1 MGQPARTGSADDGR
15 QAFDFFV
22 GSWRQTDRKRVGAPL
37 VEGDTEWVEF
47 ASHTEA
53 VPILGGLGNVD
64 TFDAPEFPGRPGF
77 KGFSLRLFEPETGL
91 WRIWWASTI
100 GNGHLD
106 PPVVGRF
113 SNGIGLFECD
123 DLVDGV
129 PVEGALR
136 LVGHHRRLRHLGAV
150 VLLRRWCDL
159 GCQLD
164 DASHADRDPGRARRR
179 RTRPES
185 RLTPTVRR
193 GDTRPRE

>member
-1 MGQPARTGSADDGR
+1 MGQPAQTGSAVDGR

-22 GSWRQTDRKRVGAPL
+22 GSWRQTNRKRVKPL

-113 SNGIGLFECD
+113 RDGVGLFECD
-123 DLVDGV
+123 DVVDGV
-129 PVEGALR
+129 PVRVRFAWTDITAESATWEQSFSFDGGATWDVNWTTRHTR
-136 LVGHHRRLRHLGAV
+136 LEAP
-150 VLLRRWCDL
+150 
-159 GCQLD
+159 
-164 DASHADRDPGRARRR
+164 AAPADR
-179 RTRPES
+179 ELV
-185 RLTPTVRR
+185 RLLA
-193 GDTRPRE
+193 